1 MRIIG
6 LLCLADLLLFTRPL
20 ILFLLLPFSYKQRR
34 FNLFREE
41 SEGYAKLIT
50 EMNQDFP
57 SEAVTLQKTL
67 EIIKSLI
74 GCFNLDPNRV
84 LDIILESFETHPEQS
99 KLFIPLL
106 EAYTADGNI
115 ICEVLGYKYRH
126 FAESPVTPQSLYK
139 VTALLLQHSVIHLDD
154 IYNWLSPS
162 DKEII
167 ADWDAE
173 LTDAKEFVRKL
184 NVISTKGVDAAVEA
198 GSSNA
203 GESGANQDGSS
214 SASSPDSKY
223 AANQKWG
230 LCEALLLVG
239 DWKTAQVLIRKLPD
253 QSVIVHE
260 PIAKA
265 LCQLVHQVIEPV
277 YREQCSLSMHIR
289 GRPVKQHKSRLA
301 PAQAKTLDELREHA
315 FPMFVALGASLH
327 YDPILMYKLIRL
339 CRVVLQQLNVDAS
352 MNGPVEDE
360 GLYYE
365 MVTLLDACVLSSLS
379 YLDCN
384 CCLAEEIWSVV
395 RLFPYQYRFCLYGRW
410 KNDTYLQQP
419 KLIRRRG
426 EAQKQIKAQMKRVSK
441 ENIKPVG
448 RLIGKLSH
456 CSPGFLFDYVSIMSQ
471 WCLRRIFV
479 TFSIRSVF
487 RSSYKSKSTTI

>member
-1 MRIIG
+1 M
-6 LLCLADLLLFTRPL
+6 
-20 ILFLLLPFSYKQRR
+20 
-34 FNLFREE
+34 FREE

-50 EMNQDFP
+50 ELNQDFN
-57 SEAVTLQKTL
+57 SESVTLQKTL

-84 LDIILESFETHPEQS
+84 LDILLESFETHREQS

-126 FAESPVTPQSLYK
+126 FADNSGPATPVSLYR
-139 VTALLLQHSVIHLDD
+139 VTALLLQHQVIQLDD

-162 DKEII
+162 DKEIV
-167 ADWDAE
+167 ADWDQE
-173 LTDAKEFVRKL
+173 MSDAKEFVRKL
-184 NVISTKGVDAAVEA
+184 NVISTKGAEENSGEGNTAA
-198 GSSNA
+198 GGGDSK
-203 GESGANQDGSS
+203 D
-214 SASSPDSKY
+214 SASSGGSNF
-223 AANQKWG
+223 AGNQKLG

-239 DWKTAQVLIRKLPD
+239 DWKTAQVLIKKLPD

-260 PIAKA
+260 PIARA
-265 LCQLVHQVIEPV
+265 LCQLLHSVIEPV
-277 YREQCSLSMHIR
+277 YREQCAMNR
-289 GRPVKQHKSRLA
+289 GRPVKAHRSRLA
-301 PAQAKTLDELREHA
+301 PPQARTLDELRENA
-315 FPMFVALGASLH
+315 FPMFVTLGASLH

-339 CRVVLQQLNVDAS
+339 CRLVLQQLNVDAS
-352 MNGPVEDE
+352 MNGPVGEDE

-410 KNDTYLQQP
+410 KNDTYLMQP

-426 EAQKQIKAQMKRVSK
+426 EAQKQIKALMKRVSK

-456 CSPGFLFDYVSIMSQ
+456 CSPGFLFDYVSMNGGEA
-471 WCLRRIFV
+471 
-479 TFSIRSVF
+479 T
-487 RSSYKSKSTTI
+487 

>member
-1 MRIIG
+1 MNIHPIKRN
-6 LLCLADLLLFTRPL
+6 FYSP
-20 ILFLLLPFSYKQRR
+20 SYKQRR

-50 EMNQDFP
+50 ELNQDFNDE
-57 SEAVTLQKTL
+57 SVTLQKTL

-84 LDIILESFETHPEQS
+84 LDIVLESFETHPEHS

-106 EAYTADGNI
+106 ESYTADGNI

-126 FAESPVTPQSLYK
+126 FATATSTPSSLYK
-139 VTALLLQHSVIHLDD
+139 VTALLLQHNVIKLED
-154 IYNWLSPS
+154 IYNWLSPA

-173 LTDAKEFVRKL
+173 LNDAKEFVRKL
-184 NVISTKGVDAAVEA
+184 NVISTKGDQPDTNGDTA
-198 GSSNA
+198 
-203 GESGANQDGSS
+203 SGDQKDSGIS
-214 SASSPDSKY
+214 SASEKY
-223 AANQKWG
+223 AANQKLG

-239 DWKTAQVLIRKLPD
+239 DWRNAQVLMKKLPD

-260 PIAKA
+260 PIARA
-265 LCQLVHQVIEPV
+265 LCQLIHTVIEPV

-289 GRPVKQHKSRLA
+289 GRTIKPHKSKLA
-301 PAQAKTLDELREHA
+301 PKQARTLDDLKEFA

-339 CRVVLQQLNVDAS
+339 CRVVLQQLNADSS
-352 MNGPVEDE
+352 MNGPVEEE

-395 RLFPYQYRFCLYGRW
+395 KLFPYQYRFCLYGRW
-410 KNDTYLQQP
+410 KNDTYSMQP

-426 EAQKQIKAQMKRVSK
+426 EAQKQIKALMKRVSK

-456 CSPGFLFDYVSIMSQ
+456 CSPGFLFDYVGI
-471 WCLRRIFV
+471 
-479 TFSIRSVF
+479 
-487 RSSYKSKSTTI
+487 